1 MNELYKDEYAN
12 TLSHLD
18 YQFAKQ
24 HLSLKGLLKPFKDKG
39 EYKIILQEIESHI
52 SKLENIAERLINDTR
67 DKLPIKYLP
76 FYLKKRR
83 LSNGSVYLSWKYKKI
98 IIVDGKT
105 SRTEIE
111 GKRLILD
118 ALKQNNLSHDD
129 KVFIRQL
136 EVDRLTLNFQMRV
149 CIRIRHLI
157 NEMLPKFDELNI
169 STKLNNMS

>member
-1 MNELYKDEYAN
+1 MNEFYKDEYAN
-12 TLSHLD
+12 TLSSAD
-18 YQFAKQ
+18 YQFAIQ
-24 HLSLKGLLKPFKDKG
+24 HLSLKGLLKPFKGKG
-39 EYKIILQEIESHI
+39 EYETILQEIESHL
-52 SKLENIAERLINDTR
+52 SRLENIAERLINDTR

-98 IIVDGKT
+98 VIVNGKT

-118 ALKQNNLSHDD
+118 ALEQNNLSHED
-129 KVFIRQL
+129 KNFIRQL
-136 EVDRLTLNFQMRV
+136 EIDRLTLNFQMRV

-169 STKLNNMS
+169 PTK

>member
-1 MNELYKDEYAN
+1 MNEFYKDEYAN
-12 TLSHLD
+12 TLSLTD
-18 YQFAKQ
+18 YQFEKQ
-24 HLSLKGLLKPFKDKG
+24 HLSLKGLLKPFKGKS
-39 EYKIILQEIESHI
+39 EYEILLQEIEFNL
-52 SKLENIAERLINDTR
+52 SKLESNAERLINDTK

-83 LSNGSVYLSWKYKKI
+83 LTNGSIYLSWKYKKI
-98 IIVDGKT
+98 AIVDGIT

-118 ALKQNNLSHDD
+118 ALKQNNLSYKD
-129 KVFIRQL
+129 KIFIRQL
-136 EVDRLTLNFQMRV
+136 EIDRLTLNFQMRI

-169 STKLNNMS
+169 E